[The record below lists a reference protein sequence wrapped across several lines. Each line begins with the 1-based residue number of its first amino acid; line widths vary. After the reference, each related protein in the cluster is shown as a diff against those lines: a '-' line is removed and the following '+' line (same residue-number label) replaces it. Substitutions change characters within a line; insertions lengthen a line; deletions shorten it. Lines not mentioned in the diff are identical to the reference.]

1 MIVIGVLL
9 ILIAAAAVVFAL
21 MAPSGAEHTI
31 EVTAL
36 GFKVSTSPPGMFFAG
51 AATVVLLSIGF
62 VMVSKGTRRKASSRK
77 ELHQLRKEQAA
88 AVPTTPPGAAEQSSV
103 PDRPEHTGGTATRST
118 DSTGTDSESPSPR

>member
-36 GFKVSTSPPGMFFAG
+36 GFKVSTSPPAMFFAG

-62 VMVSKGTRRKASSRK
+62 VMVSRGARRKASSRK
-77 ELHQLRKEQAA
+77 ELHQLRKEQTT
-88 AVPTTPPGAAEQSSV
+88 AVPTTPPGAAEQSSG
-103 PDRPEHTGGTATRST
+103 PDRPEHTSGTVTGRTGRTS
-118 DSTGTDSESPSPR
+118 STGTDSES